1 MTSALA
7 LRWAAAFAVTQAVE
21 APIYAYALRGRP
33 RRWAWALALSAVTHP
48 VVFFAFPRL
57 WPGGW
62 LHQTLAAEA
71 FAVAVEGA
79 LLSRL
84 GVARSLAWALLA
96 NGASV
101 AVGLT
106 ARHLWGWP

>member
-1 MTSALA
+1 MGG
-7 LRWAAAFAVTQAVE
+7 LRWLAAFAVTQAVE
-21 APIYAYALRGRP
+21 APIYAQALTHRR

-48 VVFFAFPRL
+48 VVFFVFPRF

-62 LHQTLAAEA
+62 LHRTVAAEA
-71 FAVAVEGA
+71 FAVAMEAVG
-79 LLSRL
+79 LTLL
-84 GVARSLAWALLA
+84 GVPRSLVWALLA